1 MGDKNRPMIRMRY
14 IKKKLNC
21 HLEYVLF
28 GFFTFHKFSFS
39 VIKKIMLTLSNVGI
53 AGFFDLSIYY

>member
-39 VIKKIMLTLSNVGI
+39 VIKKIMLTCRVSNNEKLRPMI
-53 AGFFDLSIYY
+53 L